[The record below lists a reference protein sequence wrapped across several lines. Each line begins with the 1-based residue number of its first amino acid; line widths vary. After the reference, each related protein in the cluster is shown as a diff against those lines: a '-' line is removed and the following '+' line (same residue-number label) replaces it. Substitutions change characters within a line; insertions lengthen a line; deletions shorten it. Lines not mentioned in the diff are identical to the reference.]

1 MSVEEVKALFIER
14 KVLKNL
20 DFILIIAIFL
30 LLVLSSLVVTSASQS
45 VIASRPY
52 YYAQRHI
59 INIMIGLVA
68 MFGVLGL
75 NYVHL
80 APRQKWIY
88 GLMIFLLLLVLIPGI
103 GQDAKGATRAINLGF
118 MNLQPAELA
127 KLLFIIAF
135 AQFLSDRQNQLHTLR
150 DFLPA
155 FVYVAVPML
164 LIMAQPDLGTAL
176 VFIGIFFGMMF
187 VGGANPKLL
196 TAIGGIGLFTV
207 IAGIWIHF
215 NVVEWLPL
223 KNYQIQRLVVFLD
236 PYNDGRGGLGYGFNI
251 IQSLVAIGSGGLWGK
266 GWGSGSQVQG
276 NFLPEHHTDF
286 IFSVVGEELGFVGAS
301 VILLLYLFL
310 IYRALLIAFQA
321 KDMFGTLIVIG
332 ITSMFLFHL
341 LVNVGMTI
349 GVMPITGIPLP
360 LLSYGGSSMLTNLL
374 ALGLILN
381 IGMRRQKIVF

>member
-1 MSVEEVKALFIER
+1 MVFKEVKDLFIER
-14 KVLKNL
+14 KILKNL

-30 LLVLSSLVVTSASQS
+30 LLVLSAFVVTSASQS

-59 INIMIGLVA
+59 INIIIGLMA

-80 APRQKWIY
+80 APRHKWIY
-88 GLMIFLLLLVLIPGI
+88 GLMVALLLLVLIPGI
-103 GQDAKGATRAINLGF
+103 GQDAKGATRAIDLGF

-135 AQFLSDRQNQLHTLR
+135 AQFLSDRQNQLHSLR

-155 FVYVAVPML
+155 FAYVAVPML

-196 TAIGGIGLFTV
+196 TAIGGIGLLSV
-207 IAGIWIHF
+207 IVGIWVHF
-215 NVVEWLPL
+215 NVIEWLPL

-301 VILLLYLFL
+301 IILLLYLFV
-310 IYRALLIAFQA
+310 IYRSLLIAFQA

-332 ITSMFLFHL
+332 ITSMFLFHI

-360 LLSYGGSSMLTNLL
+360 LLSYGGSSMLSNLL